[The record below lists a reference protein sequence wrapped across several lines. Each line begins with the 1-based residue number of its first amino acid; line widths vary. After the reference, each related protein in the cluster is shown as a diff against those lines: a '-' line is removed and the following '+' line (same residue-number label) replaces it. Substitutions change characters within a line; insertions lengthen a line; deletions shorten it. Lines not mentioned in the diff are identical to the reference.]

1 MEQQAGPCC
10 FLYPKQRR
18 AHIAT
23 EPRVNER
30 IRAKTVR
37 VVAPDGSQIG
47 LKELDEALWLAQQLD
62 LDLVEVA
69 PGSDPPVCR
78 LMDYGKYKYE
88 QSVKAREGR
97 KKSTRTVIKEV
108 KFKTKIDGH
117 DFNTKVRRAAEF
129 LEDGHKIKAVV
140 MFFGREITHPE
151 RGRALLD
158 RMVADL
164 EGIALV
170 ESPARLDGRN
180 MTMVLVPDKA
190 GLKARAT
197 AAAEAERAEQAAE
210 AAAEAEADQA
220 HEEAEHTEPATGSD
234 QVAQEDDNAET
245 EDPQGS
251 QGPVQGDRDGQASAT
266 PAGDESPQGG
276 QVQSA

>member
-1 MEQQAGPCC
+1 M
-10 FLYPKQRR
+10 
-18 AHIAT
+18 
-23 EPRVNER
+23 NDR

-37 VVAPDGSQIG
+37 VVAPDGAQIG
-47 LKELDEALWLAQQLD
+47 LKDIEEALWLADQLGM
-62 LDLVEVA
+62 DLVEVA

-108 KFKTKIDGH
+108 KFKTKIDRH
-117 DFNTKVRRAAEF
+117 DFDTKVRRAAEF
-129 LEDGHKIKAVV
+129 LTEGHKIKAVV

-170 ESPARLDGRN
+170 EAPARLDGRN
-180 MTMVLVPDKA
+180 MTMMLVPDKA
-190 GLKARAT
+190 GLKARAQ
-197 AAAEAERAEQAAE
+197 AAAEEAEQALEAE
-210 AAAEAEADQA
+210 AAAQESQQPPQAPPEADGP
-220 HEEAEHTEPATGSD
+220 EPAADERETATA
-234 QVAQEDDNAET
+234 QAVVATEEDDAKT
-245 EDPQGS
+245 EDAQG
-251 QGPVQGDRDGQASAT
+251 R
-266 PAGDESPQGG
+266 
-276 QVQSA
+276 

>member
-1 MEQQAGPCC
+1 
-10 FLYPKQRR
+10 
-18 AHIAT
+18 
-23 EPRVNER
+23 
-30 IRAKTVR
+30 VR
-37 VVAPDGSQIG
+37 VVAPDGAQIG
-47 LKELDEALWLAQQLD
+47 LKDIDEALWLANQLGM
-62 LDLVEVA
+62 DLVEVA

-117 DFNTKVRRAAEF
+117 DFDTKVRRAAGF

-140 MFFGREITHPE
+140 MFFGREITHPD

-164 EGIALV
+164 AGIAVV
-170 ESPARLDGRN
+170 ESPPRLDGRN
-180 MTMVLVPDKA
+180 MTMVLLPDKP
-190 GLKARAT
+190 GLKAR
-197 AAAEAERAEQAAE
+197 AE
-210 AAAEAEADQA
+210 AAAEAAAIAAREETEAVTQEPPTDEVPAAADPAGDETQTPTGA
-220 HEEAEHTEPATGSD
+220 AAVETE
-234 QVAQEDDNAET
+234 EDDAKT

-251 QGPVQGDRDGQASAT
+251 
-266 PAGDESPQGG
+266 
-276 QVQSA
+276 

>member
-1 MEQQAGPCC
+1 M
-10 FLYPKQRR
+10 
-18 AHIAT
+18 
-23 EPRVNER
+23 
-30 IRAKTVR
+30 R

-117 DFNTKVRRAAEF
+117 DFDTKVRRAAEF

-140 MFFGREITHPE
+140 MFFGREITHPD

-180 MTMVLVPDKA
+180 MTMVLVPDKV
-190 GLKARAT
+190 GLKARAK
-197 AAAEAERAEQAAE
+197 AAAEAERAE
-210 AAAEAEADQA
+210 AAAEDAAQAEPEAERARQDAEEIEPAAGTDQA
-220 HEEAEHTEPATGSD
+220 
-234 QVAQEDDNAET
+234 AQEEDHAET
-245 EDPQGS
+245 EDSQGS
-251 QGPVQGDRDGQASAT
+251 QSPVQSDRDGQTAAS
-266 PAGDESPQGG
+266 PAGDESPQSGE
-276 QVQSA
+276 VQPA

>member
-1 MEQQAGPCC
+1 M
-10 FLYPKQRR
+10 
-18 AHIAT
+18 
-23 EPRVNER
+23 NDR

-37 VVAPDGSQIG
+37 VVAPDGAQIG
-47 LKELDEALWLAQQLD
+47 LKDLDEALWLAQQLG

-69 PGSDPPVCR
+69 PGSNPPVCR

-97 KKSTRTVIKEV
+97 KKSSRTVIKEV

-117 DFNTKVRRAAEF
+117 DFDTKVRRAAGF
-129 LEDGHKIKAVV
+129 LEEGHKIKAVV

-170 ESPARLDGRN
+170 ESAPRLDGRN

-190 GLKARAT
+190 GLKARAK
-197 AAAEAERAEQAAE
+197 AERAEQE
-210 AAAEAEADQA
+210 AAAAAEQAGAEAPAPETSPAPDSSAPPDTAAPQSVA
-220 HEEAEHTEPATGSD
+220 VQPDATTEEHD
-234 QVAQEDDNAET
+234 AET
-245 EDPQGS
+245 EDAQGS
-251 QGPVQGDRDGQASAT
+251 EGPVQGDRDRQASTSSAADEPSQANEVEPPQAT
-266 PAGDESPQGG
+266 PHG
-276 QVQSA
+276 

>member
-1 MEQQAGPCC
+1 M
-10 FLYPKQRR
+10 
-18 AHIAT
+18 
-23 EPRVNER
+23 NDR

-37 VVAPDGSQIG
+37 VVAPDGAQIG
-47 LKELDEALWLAQQLD
+47 LKDIDEALWLANQLGM
-62 LDLVEVA
+62 DLVEVA

-97 KKSTRTVIKEV
+97 KKSSRTVIKEV

-117 DFNTKVRRAAEF
+117 DFDTKVRRAAGF
-129 LEDGHKIKAVV
+129 LEEGHKIKAVV

-164 EGIALV
+164 DGIAIV

-180 MTMVLVPDKA
+180 MTMTLLPDKA
-190 GLKARAT
+190 GIKAR
-197 AAAEAERAEQAAE
+197 AE
-210 AAAEAEADQA
+210 AAAEAAALAEASGSGS
-220 HEEAEHTEPATGSD
+220 PA
-234 QVAQEDDNAET
+234 
-245 EDPQGS
+245 
-251 QGPVQGDRDGQASAT
+251 
-266 PAGDESPQGG
+266 AGRADS
-276 QVQSA
+276 